1 MQNTISVTIDGK
13 KIVSKPFDFECM
25 CLVNDMHNSVMRLD
39 GSSKAGPLRLTKE
52 AVSRM
57 FEGTEVTDEV
67 LKGLSVQQRTALG
80 LACWNIY
87 LANFTNAPK
96 NGQGAEQAEG

>member
-1 MQNTISVTIDGK
+1 MQNTISVTINGK
-13 KIVSKPFDFECM
+13 KIVSHPFDFECM
-25 CLVNDMHNSVMRLD
+25 CLASDMHFLHMD
-39 GSSKAGPLRLTKE
+39 EKGHPKIGPLRITKE

-57 FEGTEVTDEV
+57 FEGTEVTDDV
-67 LKGLSVQQRTALG
+67 IDGLSIQQRTALG

-87 LANFTNAPK
+87 LANLTNAPK